1 MYHFETSGIRW
12 RRILALL
19 AVAFA
24 ARAVV
29 TVAIAPPM
37 EGWDEYQHVAYLV
50 HLDEHDGEAPRLGT
64 ANVSPRLL
72 EKVVAF
78 PVPLGAREQ
87 LIGAG
92 GVGHA
97 AFWRGEARYREGH
110 PPVRLYQ
117 AQHASFYYRL
127 ALPLFRAAGGIDD
140 LRTSVAVLRLANAL
154 LGFVALALVVLWIAR
169 WFPND
174 RLGVAIAAAV
184 ALNPLFLVNV
194 CRVANDALAIA
205 LVTAG
210 ICGTLAAIERG
221 GLWRVA
227 LAGVFLGAATFA
239 KTLAAPAIPWAV
251 VALACAPGRT
261 FRWRAG
267 TASLAAGLAAVVLA
281 PFVLDSLTHYGTLTP
296 MQEAVANERAGAGL
310 GAWWGA
316 IVSIDW
322 WQHLRTVWTD
332 GGLWASGWSGIL
344 PRERF
349 RVVIGIAVG
358 LGLVGLVARAVRQRR
373 LDPAASVGLG
383 LAAWTSAAMAY
394 HMIQTR
400 LAWGV
405 VATGAHYAAFALPWW
420 QVSWLGGARALAA
433 RWQAPVVGAV
443 AVIFTIVEV
452 RGLGR
457 SAVEYSGTERLGA
470 AFERLERLHPAW
482 LGSEAVALGVAIWAV
497 ALVGLAFVAV
507 TGKGLRYRC
516 SGTSR

>member
-1 MYHFETSGIRW
+1 MYQSETSGIRW
-12 RRILALL
+12 RWILALL
-19 AVAFA
+19 AVAFV

-29 TVAIAPPM
+29 TAAIVPPF

-50 HLDEHDGEAPRLGT
+50 HLDENDGEAPTLGT
-64 ANVSPRLL
+64 ARVSPRLL
-72 EKVVAF
+72 ERAVDF

-87 LIGAG
+87 LVGAG

-97 AFWRGEARYREGH
+97 AYWRGEARYREGH

-127 ALPLFRAAGGIDD
+127 ALPLFRAAGGLDD
-140 LRTSVAVLRLANAL
+140 IRASVTVLRLANAL
-154 LGFVALALVVLWIAR
+154 LGLVALLLVACRIAR
-169 WFPND
+169 WFPGS

-184 ALNPLFLVNV
+184 VLNPLFLVDV

-205 LVTAG
+205 LVTVG
-210 ICGTLAAIERG
+210 ICITLAATERG
-221 GLWRVA
+221 GWWRIA
-227 LAGVFLGAATFA
+227 LAGSFLGGATFA

-251 VALACAPGRT
+251 VALALAPGRS
-261 FRWRAG
+261 RAWRTGA
-267 TASLAAGLAAVVLA
+267 ASLVALVAAAVVA
-281 PFVLDSLTHYGTLTP
+281 PYVFDSLARYGTFTP
-296 MQEAVANERAGAGL
+296 MQEAVANERAGAGF

-316 IVSIDW
+316 VRSIDW
-322 WQHLRTVWTD
+322 WDHLRTVWTD
-332 GGLWASGWSGIL
+332 GALWASGWSGLL

-349 RVVIGIAVG
+349 RLLIGIAVA
-358 LGLVGLVARAVRQRR
+358 LGLVGLIVDAVRRRR
-373 LDPAASVGLG
+373 LDAAATVGLG

-433 RWQAPVVGAV
+433 RWQALAVAAV
-443 AVIFTIVEV
+443 AVIFTVVEV
-452 RGLGR
+452 RGLAR
-457 SAVEYSGTERLGA
+457 SAVEYAATERLGV

-482 LGSEAVALGVAIWAV
+482 LGTEAVAIGVAIWAG
-497 ALVGLAFVAV
+497 ALVALAFVAV
-507 TGKGLRYRC
+507 AGKGLRYRC